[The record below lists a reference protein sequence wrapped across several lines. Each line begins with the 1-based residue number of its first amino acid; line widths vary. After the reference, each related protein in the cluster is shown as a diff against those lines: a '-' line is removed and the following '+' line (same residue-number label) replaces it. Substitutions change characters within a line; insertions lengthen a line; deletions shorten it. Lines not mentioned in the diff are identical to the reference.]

1 MAYPDAAGPEAP
13 RGPRG
18 KRAWGDGLS
27 GPAQQPPPADPV
39 PPTARGEYVDEAPP
53 VSWLDARR
61 AKQSQWKKDSPD
73 WRERLVPKTV
83 LGISV
88 IILAFAVGSAFSGVA
103 LYAYYQNRLDEDAQF
118 NRDFATQFGEQF
130 DNAKKTIEVDGTN
143 ARAAIQS
150 ELEPLRKIAASG
162 ETLANLQKVVG
173 PSTFFVQTQDEA
185 GVASVGSAF
194 AVASDTRQTYLLASF
209 ATVKAATRAPGPAI
223 NVRQGGATLKAT
235 LWTWQEDKDLAL
247 LIIDKGSVPKLQFA
261 PPSPPVKLGE
271 RVFSVSGLGGSGP
284 SITQGFVSDISAAG
298 IMHDAAVGQG
308 FQGGPLVNSEGKVLG
323 IASRT
328 YAPLGYQSDG
338 VYFAIPGRTA
348 CEKVLKCPNS
358 DPNGAGAGAKG

>member
-1 MAYPDAAGPEAP
+1 MAPDEEF
-13 RGPRG
+13 
-18 KRAWGDGLS
+18 
-27 GPAQQPPPADPV
+27 PADPV
-39 PPTARGEYVDEAPP
+39 DRAGYVEEAPQAT
-53 VSWLDARR
+53 WLETRR
-61 AKQSQWKKDSPD
+61 AKSSQWKKDSPE

-118 NRDFATQFGEQF
+118 NKDFAAQFGEQF
-130 DNAKKTIEVDGTN
+130 DNAKKTIEADGTN
-143 ARAAIQS
+143 ARALIQT
-150 ELEPLRKIAASG
+150 ELEPLKRLAASG
-162 ETLANLQKVVG
+162 DTLAGLQKALG

-194 AVASDTRQTYLLASF
+194 VVASDTRQSFLLASF
-209 ATVKAATRAPGPAI
+209 STVKAATRAPGPAI
-223 NVRQGGATLKAT
+223 NVRQVTGPTVKAT

-247 LIIDKGSVPKLQFA
+247 LIIDRGSLPKVAFA
-261 PPSPPVKLGE
+261 PTSPPLKLGE
-271 RVFSVSGLGGSGP
+271 RVFAISGLGGSGP
-284 SITQGFVSDISAAG
+284 SVTQGFVSDISAAG

-323 IASRT
+323 IASRA

-338 VYFAIPGRTA
+338 VWFAIPGRSA
-348 CEKVLKCPNS
+348 CDKVLKCPNS
-358 DPNGAGAGAKG
+358 DPGGASAGAKA